1 MYGNAQHDIQ
11 VMPDYDIMK
20 YDLQYNTSVQ
30 LGFFLKCIINVKWN
44 KRHAKQWFM
53 LRVLCFAK
61 LVLYM

>member
-30 LGFFLKCIINVKWN
+30 LVLFFKCIINVK
-44 KRHAKQWFM
+44 
-53 LRVLCFAK
+53 
-61 LVLYM
+61 